1 MSPRR
6 RPVPHTSRGASL
18 SLSKAF
24 SKASFAALLVAV
36 GLGCLVACDSGPPP
50 APPLLEIQVA
60 RVVQRDQPIDMV
72 MVGETLGSADVP
84 VRTRVEGE
92 LLGMHFL
99 EGRNVEQDQLLYT
112 IDPEPYEAKV
122 VEAKGALAEAI
133 THLAKAKA
141 DLDRVRPLAELNAV
155 SQSDLDSAIAQ
166 YEAALGSRQSAQA
179 RVEQEEIQLGYTRI
193 HSPISGRI
201 GISEAQTGEFVG
213 RSPNPVVLNF
223 VSQTDPI
230 RVRFSID
237 ERTYIRLARRLRE
250 LAQSTG
256 EEPDMSEGLEL
267 TLADGSVHPHP
278 GFVVGADAA
287 VDPKTGTF
295 TFEADFANPEAF
307 VLAGQFA
314 RIRAV
319 AETRE
324 DALLVPRIAISE
336 LQGDFRIFVVGA
348 DGQVE
353 MRSVELGPE
362 IDRLRLVKSGIGPG
376 ELVALDFIKLRPG
389 MTVKPRIVSVG
400 DDGTIVEGTP
410 GESGSATL
418 SDGDSAKQAG

>member
-6 RPVPHTSRGASL
+6 RPAPRTSRGASL

-36 GLGCLVACDSGPPP
+36 GLGCLVACDSAPPP

-60 RVVQRDQPIDMV
+60 RVVQRDQPIEMV

-99 EGRNVEQDQLLYT
+99 EGRDVEQDQLLYT

-155 SQSDLDSAIAQ
+155 SQSDLDGAIAQ

-237 ERTYIRLARRLRE
+237 ERTYLRLARRLRE
-250 LAQSTG
+250 LERRTG
-256 EEPDMSEGLEL
+256 EESNMSEGLEL

-324 DALLVPRIAISE
+324 GALLVPRIAISE

-410 GESGSATL
+410 GEAGSTAAART
-418 SDGDSAKQAG
+418 GRPAG